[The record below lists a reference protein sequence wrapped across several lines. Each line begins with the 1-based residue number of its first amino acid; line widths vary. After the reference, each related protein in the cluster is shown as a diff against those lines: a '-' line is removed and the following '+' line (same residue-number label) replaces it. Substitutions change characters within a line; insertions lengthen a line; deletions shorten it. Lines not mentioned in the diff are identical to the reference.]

1 MMRFAAKE
9 RPETRSIEFC
19 AGFLLCR
26 LLRREPAND
35 VYVYLSS

>member
-1 MMRFAAKE
+1 MMRFATKE

-26 LLRREPAND
+26 LLTREPPNELR
-35 VYVYLSS
+35 VYFPS